1 MGRSGRRDERRF
13 SGPRRSRGAGLLP
26 LLPGFAD
33 RVAPAALLAVLTAPA
48 CSLQRDELPRE
59 GECLPFGLAALSPAD
74 GAVDVPTDAEVI
86 YTFTDFPEPD
96 TASSE
101 NFGIFSGAY
110 YYTAHQTVDLIGRRI
125 IFKTTSSL
133 PRGLGFTLGLSP
145 RVTSLRG
152 CPIAEPP
159 PAPDGTVPDSYYFSF
174 RTVEPNVEVPPTPR
188 PPDPATFG
196 QVLDVMAARCAGCH
210 LPEPQPGQPA
220 RCSPAPAG
228 GVSLCAREAYA
239 SIVGVTSRQ
248 VSRLAIVAPRDSAR
262 SYLLRK
268 LLGAPPTTGHRG
280 PPGREIS
287 DDELTVIQTWI
298 EAGAKPD

>member
-1 MGRSGRRDERRF
+1 MWRA
-13 SGPRRSRGAGLLP
+13 RRSSLLP
-26 LLPGFAD
+26 AFLLPAFWLSG
-33 RVAPAALLAVLTAPA
+33 APFVVLVLTLPA

-59 GECLPFGLAALSPAD
+59 GECLPFSLAALTPPD
-74 GAVDVPTDAEVI
+74 GAMDVAPDAEVV

-101 NFGIFSGAY
+101 NFGIYSGGF
-110 YYTAHQTVDLIGRRI
+110 YYTAHETVDLIGRRI
-125 IFKTTSSL
+125 VFKPTSSL
-133 PRGLGFTLGLSP
+133 PRGLGFTIGLST

-152 CPIAEPP
+152 CPIAKPP
-159 PAPDGTVPDSYYFSF
+159 PAPDGKGTSADSYYFSF
-174 RTVEPNVEVPPTPR
+174 RTVEPNVDVPASPQ
-188 PPDPATFG
+188 PPAPATFA

-210 LPEPQPGQPA
+210 LPEPDPAQPA

-228 GVSLCAREAYA
+228 GVSLCAREAYG

-268 LLGAPPTTGHRG
+268 LLGAPPTTGHRA
-280 PPGREIS
+280 PPGRPIS
-287 DDELTVIQTWI
+287 DEELTVIQTWI
-298 EAGAKPD
+298 EAGARPD